1 MMNENMCC
9 NEDMMRM
16 HGMKKDV
23 MMDINMSIAFSVFGM
38 LLIFGLGFVFPTINP
53 YVVIKWIIIVAGV
66 VFLISFLRY
75 LVYMGMKMKM
85 MRRMKT
91 ELKGEV
97 KEAKA
102 KKTSKK

>member
-1 MMNENMCC
+1 MMNDE
-9 NEDMMRM
+9 MMWKM
-16 HGMKKDV
+16 HNMKKMV

-66 VFLISFLRY
+66 MFAFAFLKYVFYCIK
-75 LVYMGMKMKM
+75 KMIWTRSM
-85 MRRMKT
+85 
-91 ELKGEV
+91 KGEW
-97 KEAKA
+97 KGKA